1 MTLEHNKLS
10 RRVFVGSSLALG
22 VGAVFWFSNG
32 NKDKIKVYANNV
44 QVLLQCA
51 YHLFPYS
58 KLGPGA
64 IDLNISSYLSQ
75 VLADE
80 RIMQEDR
87 HYFLQGATWLEESAH
102 EEFNQSFLNLNSRD
116 KENLL
121 QMISRKR
128 WGENFIYTTLS
139 YIFEALLSSPIYG
152 SNQNEIGWKWLE
164 HQAGFPQPSN
174 KEEITYEI

>member
-1 MTLEHNKLS
+1 MIHNTLS
-10 RRVFVGSSLALG
+10 RRVFIGSSLALG
-22 VGAVFWFSNG
+22 AGAVFWLYDKNSR
-32 NKDKIKVYANNV
+32 KIKVYANNV

-51 YHLFPYS
+51 YHLFPQS

-80 RIMQEDR
+80 RIMEEDR

-102 EEFNQSFLNLNSRD
+102 EKFNHSFLNLSSRD
-116 KENLL
+116 KEKLL
-121 QMISRKR
+121 QTIARKR
-128 WGENFIYTTLS
+128 WGENFIYATLS

-164 HQAGFPQPSN
+164 HQAGFPQPSTH
-174 KEEITYEI
+174 EEITYEV

>member
-1 MTLEHNKLS
+1 LKYNRLS
-10 RRVFVGSSLALG
+10 RRVFIGSSLALG
-22 VGAVFWFSNG
+22 VGTAFWFNSG
-32 NKDKIKVYANNV
+32 NNKKIKVHANNV

-51 YHLFPYS
+51 YHVFPQS

-64 IDLNISSYLSQ
+64 MDLNISSYLSQ
-75 VLADE
+75 MLVDE

-102 EEFNQSFLNLNSRD
+102 EEFNKSFLNLRKRD
-116 KENLL
+116 KEYLL

-139 YIFEALLSSPIYG
+139 YIFEALLSSPVYG
-152 SNQNEIGWKWLE
+152 SNKNEIGWKWLE
-164 HQAGFPQPSN
+164 HQAGYPQPSS
-174 KEEITYEI
+174 KEEITYEV

>member
-1 MTLEHNKLS
+1 MKHNALS

-22 VGAVFWFSNG
+22 VGAVFWLYSKNT
-32 NKDKIKVYANNV
+32 KKIKVYANNI

-51 YHLFPYS
+51 YHLFPQS

-75 VLADE
+75 VLVDE
-80 RIMQEDR
+80 RILQDDR
-87 HYFLQGATWLEESAH
+87 HYFLQGATWLEESSH
-102 EEFNQSFLNLNSRD
+102 EEFNQSFLNLSKSE
-116 KENLL
+116 KEKLL
-121 QMISRKR
+121 QSIVRKR

-139 YIFEALLSSPIYG
+139 YIFEALLSSPVYG

-164 HQAGFPQPSN
+164 HQAGFPQPST
-174 KEEITYEI
+174 KEEITYEV

>member
-1 MTLEHNKLS
+1 MTLKHNRLS

-22 VGAVFWFSNG
+22 VGTFFWLYSRN
-32 NKDKIKVYANNV
+32 NKKIKVYANNE
-44 QVLLQCA
+44 QVLLHCA
-51 YHLFPYS
+51 YHLFPQS

-75 VLADE
+75 VLVDE

-87 HYFLQGATWLEESAH
+87 HYFLQGATWLEESAY
-102 EEFNQSFLNLNSRD
+102 EEFNQSFLNLSSRD
-116 KENLL
+116 KESLL
-121 QMISRKR
+121 QIISRKR

-164 HQAGFPQPSN
+164 HQAGFPQPSS
-174 KEEITYEI
+174 KEEIIYDV